1 MSKVLDRLAALG
13 LTLPQAPEPVAT
25 YVPSI
30 FCGDILLTSGQI
42 PMLDG
47 NLQYEGSV
55 PSSQSVESAIK
66 AAELCGLNAIAVAN
80 NALDGEL
87 DRIKQ
92 VVQLRVF
99 VASDKGFK
107 DQSLVANGVSDL
119 MVSIFGDAGRHVRVA
134 TGSVGLPLGATVE
147 VETTFEISP
156 L

>member
-1 MSKVLDRLAALG
+1 MSKVLDRLGALG
-13 LTLPQAPEPVAT
+13 LTLPQPPEPVAT

-42 PMLDG
+42 PILDG
-47 NLQYEGSV
+47 ILQYKGSV
-55 PSSQSVESAIK
+55 PSSQSVESAVK

-80 NALDGEL
+80 NALGGEL

-99 VASDKGFK
+99 VASDRGFT
-107 DQSLVANGVSDL
+107 DQPLVANGVSEL

-147 VETTFEISP
+147 VETAFEISP

>member
-1 MSKVLDRLAALG
+1 
-13 LTLPQAPEPVAT
+13 
-25 YVPSI
+25 
-30 FCGDILLTSGQI
+30 
-42 PMLDG
+42 MLDG

-107 DQSLVANGVSDL
+107 DQSLVANGVSHL

-147 VETTFEISP
+147 VETAFEISP